1 MKGQGIVL
9 AVQDTTGLNYT
20 HHPKK
25 EGMGSIGTKAPEL
38 RGLWMHSTLV
48 LTVEGMPLGLLTQE
62 IWATG

>member
-38 RGLWMHSTLV
+38 RGLWIEYDSFEFCFGYVST
-48 LTVEGMPLGLLTQE
+48 G
-62 IWATG
+62 